1 MNMTMKKLYNIV
13 AIIGP
18 SGCGKDTLLKELV
31 RVNPDKAHKII
42 NCTTRPI
49 REGEVNGIDYHY
61 LSNDEFA
68 QQVLN
73 FDMLE
78 ATCFNDWFYGTSVSS
93 LVEDKINLGIF
104 SPEAVYN
111 LLENP
116 NLNIFIIQLTASDKT
131 RLLRQLVREEDPD
144 VDEIIRRFNADK
156 LDFANIDIPFRLIL
170 ENESFEDLQ
179 YNISHV
185 SKLLNGLG
193 ESD

>member
-1 MNMTMKKLYNIV
+1 MNLTTKKLYNII

-18 SGCGKDTLLKELV
+18 SGSGKDTLLKELV
-31 RVNPDKAHKII
+31 RVNPNRTHKII

-61 LSNDEFA
+61 ISTEEFA

-73 FDMLE
+73 FDMFE
-78 ATCFNDWFYGTSVSS
+78 ATCFNGWLYGTSTSS
-93 LVEDKINLGIF
+93 LVEDKINLGVF

-116 NLNIFIIQLTASDKT
+116 NLNIFIIQLTASDKM

-179 YNISHV
+179 YNINYV

-193 ESD
+193 END